1 MPKLWMNLP
10 RTRGLLRVVVPWY
23 SGSRCARQRCTLA
36 IAREIPDS
44 FELAL
49 AEVQADHGALSPHL
63 SMSRARQQHE
73 HYIKT
78 LRSLV
83 PVLALPALIDAPDC
97 CFVEDTIV
105 AIGDQALIT
114 RMGHPT
120 RHSESSSIKSL
131 ILQFGM
137 QVYDMS
143 AMSDSATCDGGDIL
157 YTERHLFIGLSD
169 RTNQEGAELVAA
181 TFSALQSVIV
191 PPIGTTTRGKVAE
204 NPQSH
209 LHLKSAVTHM
219 NPDALLVP
227 TGPMG
232 DHLCAATGTAERAY
246 KVYRIPDLLTCNVVS
261 CNGTIIGQDTPCVK
275 SRRALE
281 EATAEQNMDLVYVDT
296 SELAKKDAALT
307 CCSIL
312 LSI

>member
-1 MPKLWMNLP
+1 MSPL
-10 RTRGLLRVVVPWY
+10 RTSRPLLRVVVPRY
-23 SGSRCARQRCTLA
+23 SGSRCVRQRCTLA

-49 AEVQADHGALSPHL
+49 AEVQADHAGSSTPL

-73 HYIKT
+73 HYIQT

-97 CFVEDTIV
+97 CFVEDTVV
-105 AIGDQALIT
+105 AIGDRALIT

-120 RHSESSSIKSL
+120 RHCESSSIKSL
-131 ILQFGM
+131 ILQLGM
-137 QVYDMS
+137 QAYDMS

-157 YTERHLFIGLSD
+157 YTGRHLFIGISD

-181 TFSALQSVIV
+181 TFSDLHSVIV

-209 LHLKSAVTHM
+209 LHLKSAVTHL

-227 TGPMG
+227 TGTMG
-232 DHLCAATGTAERAY
+232 DNLCAAMGTSERAY
-246 KVYRIPDLLTCNVVS
+246 KVYRVPDLLTCNAVS
-261 CNGTIIGQDTPCVK
+261 CNGTIIGQDTSCVK
-275 SRRALE
+275 SRIALE
-281 EATAEQNMDLVYVDT
+281 EAAAEQNMNLVYVDT

-307 CCSIL
+307 CCSVL